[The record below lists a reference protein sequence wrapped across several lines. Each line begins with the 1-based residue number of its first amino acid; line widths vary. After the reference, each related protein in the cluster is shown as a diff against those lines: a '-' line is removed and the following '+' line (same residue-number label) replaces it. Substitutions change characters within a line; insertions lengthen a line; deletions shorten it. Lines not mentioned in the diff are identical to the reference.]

1 MLTAEQAVEQ
11 TRFLLDMRRDELRQL
26 DVLHAYWKGR
36 QRHPSVPEGARREVK
51 DLAKMARVNLC
62 RVVVAVPAQSLSVVG
77 FRDRGSGSPVDEP
90 VWDIWQANHLD
101 RMQKPIYRAA
111 FAYGVSYVTVLPGT
125 PAPVIRGHSPRR
137 MTAVY
142 GEDPDW
148 PVFALQ
154 VIPDVGRYRY
164 RLFDETHIYELVDVD
179 RSKESHSVEFVG
191 AADHGSAV
199 CPVVRFVNTDD
210 LEDEPDSEIGAIKPL
225 QDQLD
230 ETTFDLKVAE
240 RYAAF
245 RQRYIIGWSTDDENE
260 AIQLSQQ
267 RMMTFDA
274 DADQVRVGE
283 FEQTDLKGYLDSRK
297 ATLENFGIVSQV
309 PPHNLVGQMVNLSA
323 EALVAAEVGHTR
335 KIDDRETSFGES
347 WEQTL
352 RLAGAYEGIPVSE
365 QAQIRWKD
373 SEARSL
379 SQTVDALGKMATML
393 KVPPQVL
400 WSRIPGVTDQD
411 VADWRAELVST
422 DPVAQLI
429 GELERQVAPSGIDT

>member
-11 TRFLLDMRRDELRQL
+11 TRFLLDLRRQELRVL
-26 DVLHAYWKGR
+26 DVLHSYWRGR
-36 QRHPSVPEGARREVK
+36 QRHPSVPDGARREVK
-51 DLAKMARVNLC
+51 DLAAMSRVNLC
-62 RVVVAVPAQSLSVVG
+62 RLVVAVPAQTMSAVG
-77 FRDRGSGSPVDEP
+77 FRDRGSGTPVDEP
-90 VWDIWQANHLD
+90 VWGIWQQNHLD
-101 RMQKPIYRAA
+101 RGQKPIYRAA
-111 FAYGVSYVTVLPGT
+111 FAYGVSYATVLPGEPT
-125 PAPVIRGHSPRR
+125 AVIRGHSPRR
-137 MTAVY
+137 LTAVY

-148 PVFALQ
+148 PVMALQ
-154 VIPDVGRYRY
+154 TIPAAGGYRY
-164 RLFDETHIYELVDVD
+164 RLFDQTHVYELVD
-179 RSKESHSVEFVG
+179 
-191 AADHGSAV
+191 ADKGGPGEAPVFEMAWDHQAPV

-210 LEDEPDSEIGAIKPL
+210 LEDEPDSEIAAIKPL

-245 RQRYIIGWSTDDENE
+245 RQRYVIGWSTDDESE
-260 AIQLSQQ
+260 AVELASQ
-267 RMMTFDA
+267 RLMTFDA
-274 DADQVRVGE
+274 DPDQVKMGE
-283 FEQTDLKGYLDSRK
+283 FEQTDLKGYLDSRR

-323 EALVAAEVGHTR
+323 EALVAAEAGHTR

-347 WEQTL
+347 WEQAL
-352 RLAGAYEGIPVSE
+352 RLAAGFEGLEVSE
-365 QAQIRWKD
+365 AAQIRWKD

-379 SQTVDALGKMATML
+379 SQTVDALGKMAQML

-429 GELERQVAPSGIDT
+429 GELERQVQPSGGNA